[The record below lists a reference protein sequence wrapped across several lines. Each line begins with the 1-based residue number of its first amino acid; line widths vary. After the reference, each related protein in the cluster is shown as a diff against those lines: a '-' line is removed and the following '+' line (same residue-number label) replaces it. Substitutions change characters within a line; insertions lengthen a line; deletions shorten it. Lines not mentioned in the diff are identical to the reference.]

1 MGSKLNKL
9 SRIND
14 RFINSY
20 PIIVYIFASLFAIS
34 LMIDII
40 LCCYGKCCCF
50 KIDSYLI
57 NIFEESSLFE
67 LFFAVKDYITASV
80 GSFIQKYVILVHGT
94 MKCSDYITIYS
105 IVVSL
110 LSIGIAALTMMFGNF
125 KICGINSTTILKYVF
140 KKEFMLCRF
149 AVFLSPVLMLVLMLL
164 KFEFSY
170 FILFALSTLSL
181 IYLSHLCLAIFV
193 DKGIKYQ
200 VIPSYIVKELNGYVS
215 RDISGNTDKSKTL
228 FLYNEFIHNQNND
241 DFEEFALV
249 YVSIVEKIMMIEDSD
264 IKRRC
269 LHRILKETKKY
280 MLRNN
285 TDKDDVI
292 RYYFDLC
299 CKTIKNLDELSIEIL
314 INILKNAIECSRIIE
329 VNDLVYKHE
338 INKLYN
344 KIFSLF
350 KDKYEDMI
358 SEYLLI
364 VLCQIEFFG
373 KHVDANR
380 FSDVIF
386 NAVNEFIGVVLEKAD
401 YKDIEM
407 SIESAETKT
416 WTFYFEN
423 KNICNGPTEKGL
435 YNLDNVALCVA
446 NVCHDAKI
454 LMDSHNINKTRSF
467 SYESES
473 FCPLFE
479 SEVMKIY
486 CIKKNSVE

>member
-9 SRIND
+9 SRINN

-34 LMIDII
+34 LMIDIT

-57 NIFEESSLFE
+57 DIFEESYLFE
-67 LFFAVKDYITASV
+67 LFFAVKDFITASV
-80 GSFIQKYVILVHGT
+80 GLFIQKYVILVHGT

-149 AVFLSPVLMLVLMLL
+149 VVFLSPVLMLVLMLL

-170 FILFALSTLSL
+170 FVLFALSTLSL

-200 VIPSYIVKELNGYVS
+200 VIPSYIVAELNEDAS
-215 RDISGNTDKSKTL
+215 DSDAEDNDKTKSL
-228 FLYNEFIHNQNND
+228 FIYNEFIHNQNND
-241 DFEEFALV
+241 DFEEFASV
-249 YVSIVEKIMMIEDSD
+249 YLSVVEKIMMIEDSN

-269 LHRILKETKKY
+269 LYRTLKETKKY

-299 CKTIKNLDELSIEIL
+299 CKLIDDIDELSIDIL
-314 INILKNAIECSRIIE
+314 IIILKNTIESSRIIE

-338 INKLYN
+338 VNKLFSKLLILCKQKN
-344 KIFSLF
+344 KTI
-350 KDKYEDMI
+350 D
-358 SEYLLI
+358 YLLI
-364 VLCQIEFFG
+364 ALCQIELLG
-373 KHVDANR
+373 KDIDADR

-386 NAVNEFIGVVLEKAD
+386 NAVNEFIGIVLEKA
-401 YKDIEM
+401 KCEDIEG
-407 SIESAETKT
+407 SIKSAESSV
-416 WTFYFEN
+416 WRFYSNN
-423 KNICNGPTEKGL
+423 KKLCNVPKEKGW
-435 YNLDNVALCVA
+435 YNLNNIALCVSS
-446 NVCHDAKI
+446 VCRDAK
-454 LMDSHNINKTRSF
+454 LLVDSYDVDKTSNF
-467 SYESES
+467 YYESEG
-473 FCPLFE
+473 FCPLFK
-479 SEVMKIY
+479 SEVLKIY

>member
-9 SRIND
+9 SRINN

-50 KIDSYLI
+50 KIDSCLI
-57 NIFEESSLFE
+57 DIFEESSLFE
-67 LFFAVKDYITASV
+67 LFFAVKDFITASV
-80 GSFIQKYVILVHGT
+80 GQFIQKYVILVHET

-149 AVFLSPVLMLVLMLL
+149 VVFLSPVLMLVLMLL

-170 FILFALSTLSL
+170 FVLFALSTLSL

-200 VIPSYIVKELNGYVS
+200 VIPSYIVTELNE
-215 RDISGNTDKSKTL
+215 NAFDKDVEDNDKTKPL
-228 FLYNEFIHNQNND
+228 FIYNEFIHNQNND
-241 DFEEFALV
+241 DFEEFASV
-249 YVSIVEKIMMIEDSD
+249 YLSVVEKIILIDNGN
-264 IKRRC
+264 KVKHC
-269 LHRILKETKKY
+269 LYRLLKDTKKY

-299 CKTIKNLDELSIEIL
+299 CKLIKNLDKLSIELL
-314 INILKNAIECSRIIE
+314 IIILKNAIESSRIIE
-329 VNDLVYKHE
+329 VNDFVYKHMRLISFTIKFSVYVK
-338 INKLYN
+338 INIRMLPP
-344 KIFSLF
+344 
-350 KDKYEDMI
+350 
-358 SEYLLI
+358 LI
-364 VLCQIEFFG
+364 
-373 KHVDANR
+373 
-380 FSDVIF
+380 
-386 NAVNEFIGVVLEKAD
+386 
-401 YKDIEM
+401 
-407 SIESAETKT
+407 
-416 WTFYFEN
+416 
-423 KNICNGPTEKGL
+423 
-435 YNLDNVALCVA
+435 
-446 NVCHDAKI
+446 
-454 LMDSHNINKTRSF
+454 
-467 SYESES
+467 
-473 FCPLFE
+473 
-479 SEVMKIY
+479 
-486 CIKKNSVE
+486 

>member
-9 SRIND
+9 SRINN

-40 LCCYGKCCCF
+40 LCCYGECCCF
-50 KIDSYLI
+50 KIDSCLI
-57 NIFEESSLFE
+57 DIFEESSLFE
-67 LFFAVKDYITASV
+67 LFFAVKDFITASV
-80 GSFIQKYVILVHGT
+80 GPFIQKYVILVHGT

-149 AVFLSPVLMLVLMLL
+149 VVFLSPVLMLVLMLL

-181 IYLSHLCLAIFV
+181 IYLSHLCLAVFV

-200 VIPSYIVKELNGYVS
+200 VIPSYIVKELNGYVL
-215 RDISGNTDKSKTL
+215 RDIAGNTDKSKTL

-241 DFEEFALV
+241 DFEEFASV
-249 YVSIVEKIMMIEDSD
+249 YLSVVEKIMLIGNENKM
-264 IKRRC
+264 KHC
-269 LHRILKETKKY
+269 LYRLLKDTKKY

-299 CKTIKNLDELSIEIL
+299 CKLIDDIDELSEDIL
-314 INILKNAIECSRIIE
+314 IIILKNAIECSGIIE

-338 INKLYN
+338 VNKLFRKLLILCKHKN
-344 KIFSLF
+344 KTI
-350 KDKYEDMI
+350 D
-358 SEYLLI
+358 YLLI
-364 VLCQIEFFG
+364 VLCQIELLG
-373 KHVDANR
+373 KHIDASR
-380 FSDVIF
+380 FSNVIF
-386 NAVNEFIGVVLEKAD
+386 NAVSELIGVALEKSD
-401 YKDIEM
+401 GNGIEE
-407 SIESAETKT
+407 SIGSAETKI
-416 WTFYFEN
+416 WKFYTDL
-423 KNICNGPTEKGL
+423 KNVCNGPKEKGW
-435 YNLDNVALCVA
+435 YNLNNIALCVSC
-446 NVCHDAKI
+446 VCHDAR
-454 LMDSHNINKTRSF
+454 LLVDSYDFDKTSNF
-467 SYESES
+467 YYESENY
-473 FCPLFE
+473 CPLFK
-479 SEVMKIY
+479 SEVLKIY
-486 CIKKNSVE
+486 CIKKNCVER